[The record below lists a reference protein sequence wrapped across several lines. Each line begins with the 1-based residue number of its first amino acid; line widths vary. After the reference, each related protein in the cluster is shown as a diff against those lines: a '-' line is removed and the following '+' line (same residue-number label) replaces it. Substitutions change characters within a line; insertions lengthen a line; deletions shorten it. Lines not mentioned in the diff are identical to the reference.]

1 MKTETKETPVKGALI
16 YQPQGAAG
24 EYAKW
29 AINLYH
35 GCSNGCTYCYNRR
48 GVLSHVFGDKPE
60 LAAPIIKLREK
71 LLNMYMKD
79 RGITARENIYSSA
92 VFMHGV
98 LAAQRLILADLAK
111 IGEDKIRK
119 DGGIFFSF
127 TCDPFDSYL
136 ANNNNITQWMLHTLV
151 TSQIPVT
158 ILTKNVDWL
167 YTEGWH
173 RALTHHPMIEPEYA
187 ENLPHCLTI
196 GFTITGKDEL
206 EPNAPSTEKRIE
218 ALRKLHDEYKIKTF
232 VSLEPIIDLHSA
244 SDVIKETYKITDEI
258 HIGAQSPIKKDR
270 YDPKE
275 FGCFVTAIKC
285 IACFSKTR
293 FQVKNSMYKQA
304 DAFGGVYRDLC
315 VRRLDEIREIYTVK
329 SKEENDEK

>member
-1 MKTETKETPVKGALI
+1 METETKETPVKGALI

-136 ANNNNITQWMLHTLV
+136 DNNNNITQWMLHTLV

-167 YTEGWH
+167 YTEGWD
-173 RALTHHPMIEPEYA
+173 RALTHSPMIEPEYA

-196 GFTITGKDEL
+196 GFTITGNDKL
-206 EPNAPSTEKRIE
+206 EPGAPSTEERIE

-232 VSLEPIIDLHSA
+232 VSLEPITSIRTA
-244 SDVIKETYKITDEI
+244 SEVIKKTYQITDEI
-258 HIGAQSPIKKDR
+258 RIGAQSPIKKDR
-270 YDPKE
+270 YDPNE
-275 FGCFVTAIKC
+275 FFGFVTAVKFL
-285 IACFSKTR
+285 ACDLPCR
-293 FQVKNSMYKQA
+293 FTVKDSMYKQA
-304 DAFGGVYRDLC
+304 EAFGGTYRDMC
-315 VRRLDEIREIYTVK
+315 IAKLDEIRKIYE
-329 SKEENDEK
+329 SKQTGNDEK

>member
-1 MKTETKETPVKGALI
+1 M
-16 YQPQGAAG
+16 
-24 EYAKW
+24 
-29 AINLYH
+29 
-35 GCSNGCTYCYNRR
+35 
-48 GVLSHVFGDKPE
+48 SHVCGDKRE
-60 LAAPIIKLREK
+60 LAAPIVKLREK
-71 LLNMYMKD
+71 RLNMYMKD
-79 RGITARENIYSSA
+79 RGITARENIYPSA
-92 VFMHGV
+92 VFWYGIF
-98 LAAQRLILADLAK
+98 AAQRLILTDLAK

-136 ANNNNITQWMLHTLV
+136 DNNNNITPWMLQSLV

-167 YTEGWH
+167 YTEGWD

-244 SDVIKETYKITDEI
+244 SEVIKKTYKITDEI
-258 HIGAQSPIKKDR
+258 RIGAQSPIKKNR
-270 YDPKE
+270 YNVME
-275 FGCFVTAIKC
+275 FISFVVAVRSLANNLDC
-285 IACFSKTR
+285 HFM
-293 FQVKNSMYKQA
+293 VKDSMYKQA
-304 DAFGGVYRDLC
+304 ETFDDISCRVC
-315 VRRLDEIREIYTVK
+315 VKALDEIKNIYE
-329 SKEENDEK
+329 SKQKENDEK

>member
-1 MKTETKETPVKGALI
+1 METETKETPVKGALI

-71 LLNMYMKD
+71 LLNKDMKD

-98 LAAQRLILADLAK
+98 LAAQRLILTDLAK

-258 HIGAQSPIKKDR
+258 RIGAQSPIKKDR

-275 FGCFVTAIKC
+275 FVGFIVA
-285 IACFSKTR
+285 
-293 FQVKNSMYKQA
+293 VKNLECGLDCRFMVKDSMYKQA
-304 DAFGGVYRDLC
+304 EAFGGTYRDMC
-315 VRRLDEIREIYTVK
+315 IAKLDEIRKIYE
-329 SKEENDEK
+329 SKQTENDEE

>member
-1 MKTETKETPVKGALI
+1 METETKETPVKGALI

-79 RGITARENIYSSA
+79 RGITARENIYPSA
-92 VFMHGV
+92 VFWNG
-98 LAAQRLILADLAK
+98 LFAAQRLILTDIAK

-167 YTEGWH
+167 YMKGWELV
-173 RALTHHPMIEPEYA
+173 LTRSHNAWPEYV

-258 HIGAQSPIKKDR
+258 RIGAQSPIKKDR
-270 YDPKE
+270 YDPNE
-275 FGCFVTAIKC
+275 FVGFVTAIKC
-285 IACFSKTR
+285 IARFSKCR

-315 VRRLDEIREIYTVK
+315 VRRLDEIREIYK
-329 SKEENDEK
+329 SKQKENDEK

>member
-1 MKTETKETPVKGALI
+1 MKTETEETPVKGALI

-79 RGITARENIYSSA
+79 RGITARENIYPSA
-92 VFMHGV
+92 VFWNG
-98 LAAQRLILADLAK
+98 LFAAQRLILTDIAK

-167 YTEGWH
+167 YTEGWD
-173 RALTHHPMIEPEYA
+173 RALTHSPMIEPEYA

-196 GFTITGKDEL
+196 GFTITGNDKL
-206 EPNAPSTEKRIE
+206 EPGAPSTEKRIE

-232 VSLEPIIDLHSA
+232 VSLEPITSICTA
-244 SDVIKETYKITDEI
+244 SEVIKKTYQITDEI
-258 HIGAQSPIKKDR
+258 RIGAQLPIKKDR
-270 YDPKE
+270 YDPNE
-275 FGCFVTAIKC
+275 FFGFVTSVKFL
-285 IACFSKTR
+285 ACDLPCR
-293 FQVKNSMYKQA
+293 FMVKDSMYKQA
-304 DAFGGVYRDLC
+304 EAFGGTYRDMC
-315 VRRLDEIREIYTVK
+315 IAKLDEIRKIYE
-329 SKEENDEK
+329 SKQTGNDEK

>member
-1 MKTETKETPVKGALI
+1 MEKETKETPIKGALI

-60 LAAPIIKLREK
+60 LAAPIVKLREK

-79 RGITARENIYSSA
+79 RGITARENIYPSA
-92 VFMHGV
+92 VFWYEIF
-98 LAAQRLILADLAK
+98 AAQRLILTDLAK

-136 ANNNNITQWMLHTLV
+136 DNNNNITKWMLQTLV

-167 YTEGWH
+167 YTEGWD
-173 RALTHHPMIEPEYA
+173 RALTHSPMIEPEYA

-196 GFTITGKDEL
+196 GFTITGKDKL
-206 EPNAPSTEKRIE
+206 EPGAPSTEKRIE

-232 VSLEPIIDLHSA
+232 VSLEPITSICTA
-244 SDVIKETYKITDEI
+244 SEVIKKTYQITDEI
-258 HIGAQSPIKKDR
+258 RIGAQSPIKKDR
-270 YDPKE
+270 YDPNE
-275 FGCFVTAIKC
+275 FFGFVTSVKFL
-285 IACFSKTR
+285 ACDLPCR
-293 FQVKNSMYKQA
+293 FMVKDSMYKQA
-304 DAFGGVYRDLC
+304 EAFGGTYRDMC
-315 VRRLDEIREIYTVK
+315 IAKLDEIRKIYE
-329 SKEENDEK
+329 SKQTGNDEK

>member
-1 MKTETKETPVKGALI
+1 MEKETKETPIKGALI

-60 LAAPIIKLREK
+60 LAAPSVKLREK

-79 RGITARENIYSSA
+79 RGITARENIYPSA
-92 VFMHGV
+92 VFWYGIF
-98 LAAQRLILADLAK
+98 AAQRLILTDLAK

-136 ANNNNITQWMLHTLV
+136 DNNNITKWMLQTLV

-167 YTEGWH
+167 YTEGWD
-173 RALTHHPMIEPEYA
+173 RALTHSPMIEPEYA

-196 GFTITGKDEL
+196 GFTITGKDKL
-206 EPNAPSTEKRIE
+206 EPGAPSTEKRIE

-232 VSLEPIIDLHSA
+232 VSLEPITSICTA
-244 SDVIKETYKITDEI
+244 SEVIKKTYQITDEI
-258 HIGAQSPIKKDR
+258 RIGAQSPIKKDR
-270 YDPKE
+270 YDPNE
-275 FGCFVTAIKC
+275 FFGFVTSVKFL
-285 IACFSKTR
+285 ACDLPCR
-293 FQVKNSMYKQA
+293 FMVKDSMYKQA
-304 DAFGGVYRDLC
+304 EAFGGTYRDMC
-315 VRRLDEIREIYTVK
+315 IAKLDEIRKIYE
-329 SKEENDEK
+329 SKQTGNDEK

>member
-1 MKTETKETPVKGALI
+1 METETKETPIKGALI

-60 LAAPIIKLREK
+60 LAAPIVKLREK

-79 RGITARENIYSSA
+79 RGITARENIYPSA
-92 VFMHGV
+92 VFWYGIF
-98 LAAQRLILADLAK
+98 AAQRLILTDLAK

-136 ANNNNITQWMLHTLV
+136 DNNNITKWMLHTLV

-167 YTEGWH
+167 YTEGWD
-173 RALTHHPMIEPEYA
+173 RALTHSPMIEPEYA

-196 GFTITGKDEL
+196 GFTITGNDKL
-206 EPNAPSTEKRIE
+206 EPGAPSTKERIE

-232 VSLEPIIDLHSA
+232 VSLEPITSICTA
-244 SDVIKETYKITDEI
+244 SEVIKETSKITNEI
-258 HIGAQSPIKKDR
+258 RLGVQSPIKKDR
-270 YDPKE
+270 YDPNEFTGFVVLVKIMARSLNCRFMVKE
-275 FGCFVTAIKC
+275 
-285 IACFSKTR
+285 
-293 FQVKNSMYKQA
+293 SMYKQA
-304 DAFGGVYRDLC
+304 ETFEGDDRDMC
-315 VRRLDEIREIYTVK
+315 IAKLDEIRKIYE
-329 SKEENDEK
+329 SKQKENDEK

>member
-1 MKTETKETPVKGALI
+1 MEPETKETPIKGVLI

-92 VFMHGV
+92 VFIHGV
-98 LAAQRLILADLAK
+98 LAAQRLILTDLAK

-167 YTEGWH
+167 YTEGWD
-173 RALTHHPMIEPEYA
+173 RALTHSPMIEPEYA

-196 GFTITGKDEL
+196 GFTITGNDKL
-206 EPNAPSTEKRIE
+206 EPGAPSTEKRIE

-232 VSLEPIIDLHSA
+232 VSLEPITSICTA
-244 SDVIKETYKITDEI
+244 SEVIKKTYQITDEI
-258 HIGAQSPIKKDR
+258 RIGAQSPIKKDR
-270 YDPKE
+270 YDPNE
-275 FGCFVTAIKC
+275 FFGFVTSVKFL
-285 IACFSKTR
+285 ACDLPCR
-293 FQVKNSMYKQA
+293 FMVKDSMYKQA
-304 DAFGGVYRDLC
+304 EAFGGTYRDMC
-315 VRRLDEIREIYTVK
+315 IAKLDEIRKIYE
-329 SKEENDEK
+329 SKQTGNDEK

>member
-1 MKTETKETPVKGALI
+1 METETKETPVKGALI

-60 LAAPIIKLREK
+60 LAAPIVKLREK

-92 VFMHGV
+92 VFIHGV

-136 ANNNNITQWMLHTLV
+136 DNNNNITKWMLQTLV

-167 YTEGWH
+167 YTEGWD
-173 RALTHHPMIEPEYA
+173 RALTHSPMIEPEYA

-196 GFTITGKDEL
+196 GFTITGKDKL
-206 EPNAPSTEKRIE
+206 EPGAPSTEKRIE

-232 VSLEPIIDLHSA
+232 VSLEPITSICTA
-244 SDVIKETYKITDEI
+244 SEVIKKTYQITDEI
-258 HIGAQSPIKKDR
+258 RIGAQSPIKKDR
-270 YDPKE
+270 YDPNE
-275 FGCFVTAIKC
+275 FFGFVTSVKFL
-285 IACFSKTR
+285 ACDLPCR
-293 FQVKNSMYKQA
+293 FMVKDSMYKQA
-304 DAFGGVYRDLC
+304 EAFGGTYRDMC
-315 VRRLDEIREIYTVK
+315 IAKLDEIRKIYE
-329 SKEENDEK
+329 SKQTGNDEK

>member
-1 MKTETKETPVKGALI
+1 METETKETPVKGALI

-60 LAAPIIKLREK
+60 LAAPIVKLREK

-79 RGITARENIYSSA
+79 RGITARENIYPSA
-92 VFMHGV
+92 VFWYGIF
-98 LAAQRLILADLAK
+98 AAQRLILTDLAK

-136 ANNNNITQWMLHTLV
+136 DNNNNITKWMLHTLV
-151 TSQIPVT
+151 TSRIPVT

-167 YTEGWH
+167 YTEGWD
-173 RALTHHPMIEPEYA
+173 RALTHSPMIEPEYA

-196 GFTITGKDEL
+196 GFTITGNDKL
-206 EPNAPSTEKRIE
+206 EPGAPSTEKRIE

-232 VSLEPIIDLHSA
+232 VSLEPITNLAIALE
-244 SDVIKETYKITDEI
+244 VIKETSKITNEI
-258 HIGAQSPIKKDR
+258 RLGVQSPIKKDR
-270 YDPKE
+270 YDPNEFTGFVVLVKIMARSLDCRFMVKE
-275 FGCFVTAIKC
+275 
-285 IACFSKTR
+285 
-293 FQVKNSMYKQA
+293 SMYKQA
-304 DAFGGVYRDLC
+304 ETFEGDYRDVC
-315 VRRLDEIREIYTVK
+315 ISKLDEIRKIYE
-329 SKEENDEK
+329 SKQKENDEK

>member
-1 MKTETKETPVKGALI
+1 METETKETPVKGALI

-71 LLNMYMKD
+71 LLKIYMKD
-79 RGITARENIYSSA
+79 RGITARENVYESA
-92 VFMHGV
+92 VVLHAV

-136 ANNNNITQWMLHTLV
+136 ANNNNITKWMLQSLV

-167 YTEGWH
+167 YTEGWE
-173 RALTHHPMIEPEYA
+173 RALTHSPMIEPEYA

-196 GFTITGKDEL
+196 GFTITGNDKL
-206 EPNAPSTEKRIE
+206 EPGAPSTEKRIE

-232 VSLEPIIDLHSA
+232 VSLEPITSIHSA
-244 SDVIKETYKITDEI
+244 SEVIKETYKITDEI
-258 HIGAQSPIKKDR
+258 RIGAQSPIKKDR
-270 YDPKE
+270 YDPNE
-275 FGCFVTAIKC
+275 FVGFIVA
-285 IACFSKTR
+285 
-293 FQVKNSMYKQA
+293 VKNLARGLDCRFMVKDSMYKQA
-304 DAFGGVYRDLC
+304 ETFEGPYRDLC
-315 VRRLDEIREIYTVK
+315 VRNLDEIKKIYE
-329 SKEENDEK
+329 SKQKENDEK

>member
-1 MKTETKETPVKGALI
+1 MEPETKETPIKGTLI

-167 YTEGWH
+167 YTEGWD
-173 RALTHHPMIEPEYA
+173 RALTNSPMIEPEYA

-196 GFTITGKDEL
+196 GFTITGNDKL
-206 EPNAPSTEKRIE
+206 EPGAPSTEKRIE

-232 VSLEPIIDLHSA
+232 VSLEPITSICTA
-244 SDVIKETYKITDEI
+244 SEVIKKTYQITDEI
-258 HIGAQSPIKKDR
+258 RIGAQSPIKKDR
-270 YDPKE
+270 YDPNE
-275 FGCFVTAIKC
+275 FFGFVTSVKFL
-285 IACFSKTR
+285 ACDLPCR
-293 FQVKNSMYKQA
+293 FMVKDSMYKQA
-304 DAFGGVYRDLC
+304 EAFGGTYRDMC
-315 VRRLDEIREIYTVK
+315 IAKLDEIRKIYE
-329 SKEENDEK
+329 SKQTGNDEK

>member
-1 MKTETKETPVKGALI
+1 MKTETKENPVKGALI

-71 LLNMYMKD
+71 LLKMYMKD
-79 RGITARENIYSSA
+79 RGITARENIYPSA
-92 VFMHGV
+92 VFWYGIF
-98 LAAQRLILADLAK
+98 AAQRLILADLAK

-136 ANNNNITQWMLHTLV
+136 DNNNNITKWMLQTLV
-151 TSQIPVT
+151 TSRIPVT

-167 YTEGWH
+167 YTEGWD
-173 RALTHHPMIEPEYA
+173 RALTHSPVIEPEYA

-196 GFTITGKDEL
+196 GFTITGNDKL
-206 EPNAPSTEKRIE
+206 EPGAPSTEERIE

-232 VSLEPIIDLHSA
+232 VSLEPITSIHTA
-244 SDVIKETYKITDEI
+244 SEVIKKTYQITDEI
-258 HIGAQSPIKKDR
+258 RIGAQSPIKKDR
-270 YDPKE
+270 YDPNE
-275 FGCFVTAIKC
+275 FLGFVTAIKFLAHDLPC
-285 IACFSKTR
+285 R
-293 FQVKNSMYKQA
+293 FMVKDSMYKQA
-304 DAFGGVYRDLC
+304 EAFGGTYRDMC
-315 VRRLDEIREIYTVK
+315 IAKLDEIRKIYE
-329 SKEENDEK
+329 SKQTENDER

>member
-60 LAAPIIKLREK
+60 LAAPIVKSRDRQINYFLERKKL
-71 LLNMYMKD
+71 
-79 RGITARENIYSSA
+79 TAHDPIPDVVIENCTNVAIRSWIYIDTKRIGVSRLIEDGG
-92 VFMHGV
+92 VFM
-98 LAAQRLILADLAK
+98 
-111 IGEDKIRK
+111 
-119 DGGIFFSF
+119 SF
-127 TCDPFDSYL
+127 TCDPLDAEDNVQNY
-136 ANNNNITQWMLHTLV
+136 TLYAV
-151 TSQIPVT
+151 KRLLKYGIPAT
-158 ILTKNVDWL
+158 LLTKNVAWL
-167 YTEGWH
+167 KEDNWKKLLKEYPKH
-173 RALTHHPMIEPEYA
+173 ICCSTHHA
-187 ENLPHCLTI
+187 LLTI

-244 SDVIKETYKITDEI
+244 SEVIKKTYKITDEI
-258 HIGAQSPIKKDR
+258 RIGAQSPIKKNR
-270 YDPKE
+270 YNVME
-275 FGCFVTAIKC
+275 FISFVVAVRSLANNLDC
-285 IACFSKTR
+285 HFM
-293 FQVKNSMYKQA
+293 VKDSMYKQA
-304 DAFGGVYRDLC
+304 ETFDDISCRVC
-315 VRRLDEIREIYTVK
+315 VKALDEIKNIYE
-329 SKEENDEK
+329 SKQKENDEK

>member
-1 MKTETKETPVKGALI
+1 MEKETKETPIKGALI

-60 LAAPIIKLREK
+60 LAAPIVKLREK

-79 RGITARENIYSSA
+79 RGITARENIYPSA
-92 VFMHGV
+92 VFWYGIF
-98 LAAQRLILADLAK
+98 AAQRLILTDLAK

-136 ANNNNITQWMLHTLV
+136 DNNNNITKWMLQTLV

-167 YTEGWH
+167 YTEGWD
-173 RALTHHPMIEPEYA
+173 RALTHSPMIEPEYA

-196 GFTITGKDEL
+196 GFTITGKDKL
-206 EPNAPSTEKRIE
+206 EPGAPSTEKRIE

-232 VSLEPIIDLHSA
+232 VSLEPITSICTA
-244 SDVIKETYKITDEI
+244 SEVIKKTYQITDEI
-258 HIGAQSPIKKDR
+258 RIGAQSPIKKDR
-270 YDPKE
+270 YDPNE
-275 FGCFVTAIKC
+275 FFGFVTSVKFL
-285 IACFSKTR
+285 ACDLPCR
-293 FQVKNSMYKQA
+293 FMVKDSMYKQA
-304 DAFGGVYRDLC
+304 EAFGGTYRDMC
-315 VRRLDEIREIYTVK
+315 IAKLDEIRKIY
-329 SKEENDEK
+329 E